1 MKTTMTI
8 VLTEEDGNLTTTGTI
23 DPPLDN
29 DQMIFNTAQ
38 IVGLF
43 MREHMEHIVKL
54 AIDWAREADEPQPSI
69 VKEPQLILPPGMLG
83 TMK

>member
-8 VLTEEDGNLTTTGTI
+8 VLIEEDGNLSTTGTI
-23 DPPLDN
+23 DPPLEN

-54 AIDWAREADEPQPSI
+54 AIDWAREAKDAPQI
-69 VKEPQLILPPGMLG
+69 ILPEAI
-83 TMK
+83 K

>member
-1 MKTTMTI
+1 MKTTITI
-8 VLTEEDGNLTTTGTI
+8 VLIEEDGNLSTTGTI
-23 DPPLDN
+23 DPPLEN

-54 AIDWAREADEPQPSI
+54 AIDWAREAEAPTVVENAPQI
-69 VKEPQLILPPGMLG
+69 ILPG